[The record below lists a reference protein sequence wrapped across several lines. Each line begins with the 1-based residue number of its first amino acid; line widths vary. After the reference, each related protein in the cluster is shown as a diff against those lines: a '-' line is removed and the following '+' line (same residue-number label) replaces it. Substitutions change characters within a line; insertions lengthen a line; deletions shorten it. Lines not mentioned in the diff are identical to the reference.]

1 MPPLSEDLAI
11 GTEITYAR
19 EDTGIRL
26 QNETESVTL
35 APGRPLTVS
44 EQPGRG
50 NVSPAL
56 AARLVEDLVC
66 TVTFVPPVAE
76 EAALAEKAAEEAAP
90 EKTDAAQESSPSVP
104 AEAQAHGDGG
114 AL

>member
-1 MPPLSEDLAI
+1 MPPLAI

-26 QNETESVTL
+26 QNETESATL

-56 AARLVEDLVC
+56 AARLVEDQVC

-76 EAALAEKAAEEAAP
+76 EIKIAEEAARTEKAPEETAPEETAP
-90 EKTDAAQESSPSVP
+90 EKAGN
-104 AEAQAHGDGG
+104 AEDPAHGTGG

>member
-1 MPPLSEDLAI
+1 MPLLSI
-11 GTEITYAR
+11 GTQITYAR

-50 NVSPAL
+50 NVSPGL

-76 EAALAEKAAEEAAP
+76 EAKVAEETVAEKA
-90 EKTDAAQESSPSVP
+90 DAAQEPPSSDP